1 MAESSPGRDVTE
13 DDVLNLL
20 RSAPSTGALP
30 GADDAGPR
38 RWALREKTALVSA
51 FDAAELEEDGPG
63 EHTAEAALREFL
75 SHDCERVTT
84 RQGRR
89 WRLLPAAR
97 TTTLERLGTPD
108 RLLAALRSGA
118 GTGQDTA
125 RDCAERLLTG
135 TARPLG
141 ELRLEE
147 LHAALTVAGW
157 LDDAPRARA
166 ALAARSLTL
175 PGTQD
180 ISRHI
185 ELARLFQPLD
195 ALADATFC
203 GRERELGELARHVRT
218 GADGPPGRP
227 PWLLIHGPGGV
238 GKSTLV
244 ARFVLDGVTRARPS
258 HGRPYAYLPFDRT
271 DLVPEQP
278 LTVLGEMLRQLP
290 ILLPAL
296 DGPAVPELQGAVRT
310 TLEADSRAESE
321 LRGTRGPRTGRRS
334 DETALVA
341 RFAHLV
347 TGALRPGNRPVLLV
361 LDTFEQAQRKG
372 AFTLARL
379 LDFLEVLQDLC
390 PWLRIIAAG
399 RAPVDD
405 GRFAHVPLEGFDPA
419 TAESYLRRLL
429 PGGGREYEAALQ
441 TVIRTVGS
449 DPLSLKLAADLFRRE
464 GPQALR
470 DASLRRQVQLRLQPE
485 ERQGIL
491 YRRILDHLDD
501 PGLRRI
507 ASPGLT
513 VRRVT
518 PDVIRHVLAGP
529 CGLGEVDERRARTLF
544 RRLREEAALVEE
556 TPGREAVVH
565 RADVRRVM
573 LPMLRGEGRTLVHR
587 IHRKAVAYY
596 ADLAERDPVNAVEH
610 RAEEL
615 YHRLCL
621 GQSARTLDRRWLSG
635 AGQLLDSAL
644 EELPV
649 RGRIYL
655 SERLGITVAPD
666 LLRQADDDTWAR
678 QALRAGTACLAEGRA
693 EETLLLLDERP
704 DHVGGDVELAA
715 LRIRALTVLGRMVE
729 ARELVEPAL
738 ELASRLSDARGFV
751 EIAVSGARI
760 DEDLGRFGAARALL
774 RQARRAAEPPGLGE
788 ALPLSVAVAELRL
801 HRREDRADS
810 VEARRLRDEV
820 VERVSRLGSRE
831 RARHPALVRELAAEV
846 GDHVPELVSQAAR
859 LLGVDVQGAA
869 GKILRTSLSDD
880 DVRDLA
886 EVTRAA
892 KKEPA
897 ARREDD
903 DEADTGQEDNSST
916 WLAGHNSTVR
926 GEVVGAYIDSRAE
939 RQPSWHHALVN
950 TYQYEVDQA
959 SYTRSRSGS
968 RPGSAVPM
976 PGAGRDA
983 VVVVPGFM
991 GSALEDTDSGRRLW
1005 GHDAIAGLLD
1015 VWWRNGARALE
1026 LTADER
1032 AGDTRRVR
1040 PGGLLRTP
1048 AWAPL
1053 FGGLEPYGRLLRTV
1067 RDSVV
1072 HPDAVLEFSYDW
1084 RLSAAH
1090 NAALLTQA
1098 ATRHLERWRAHPEVA
1113 RTGGGAGYDAR
1124 EPRLVFVA
1132 HSTGGLVVRA
1142 AMARGLAEVTRQV
1155 LCLGTPFRG
1164 VPKALEV
1171 LRPYRN
1177 SGPAAV
1183 PSLALRQIMRTL
1195 PGFYDLLPDYRCVEH
1210 HDGEVRRLELDDIGW
1225 LGGDTA
1231 LARDAM
1237 RTRRDTD
1244 AASLVSPVQ
1253 AVVGSGQP
1261 TVQSVRLRS
1270 DGTVLPLLSSV
1281 RMHNDGEPVRDQ
1293 HGNLSRWDL
1302 GGDGVVP
1309 CRSASSPTRGDFFV
1323 PVQYGAL
1330 TTHRTVLTWVR
1341 DMLSEGHVAEAA
1353 PGSSGRGLAR
1363 ALPDDGGIGLPSSD
1377 RHELSLSLSDVVEA
1391 GQRCMIQVRGARSQV
1406 PVRCDHIDGLS
1417 PSIVAVVRR
1426 YDDEDVVAEVTFP
1439 APGLYRV
1446 TVEEGN
1452 RSAGQVVLVVDP
1464 EDGD

>member
-1 MAESSPGRDVTE
+1 MAESSPWKQVTE
-13 DDVLNLL
+13 ADVLNLL
-20 RSAPSTGALP
+20 RSAPSTGALS
-30 GADDAGPR
+30 GADDVEPQ

-51 FDAAELEEDGPG
+51 FDAAELEEDEPDD
-63 EHTAEAALREFL
+63 TAAGTTVREFL
-75 SHDCERVTT
+75 SHDCERVGT

-89 WRLLPAAR
+89 WRLLPAVR
-97 TTTLERLGTPD
+97 TAALERLGTPD

-118 GTGQDTA
+118 GAGQDTA

-135 TARPLG
+135 IARPLD

-147 LHAALTVAGW
+147 LHAALTVVGW

-166 ALAARSLTL
+166 ALAERSLTL

-203 GRERELGELARHVRT
+203 GREHELEELARHVRT
-218 GADGPPGRP
+218 GAAGPPGRP

-244 ARFVLDGVTRARPS
+244 ARFVLDSVTRARPS
-258 HGRPYAYLPFDRT
+258 HGRLYAYLALDRT

-278 LTVLGEMLRQLP
+278 LTVLGEMLRQLR
-290 ILLPAL
+290 ILAPAL
-296 DGPAVPELQGAVRT
+296 DGPAVPELQRAVRT
-310 TLEADSRAESE
+310 TLQADSRAESE
-321 LRGTRGPRTGRRS
+321 LRGTKGPRTGRRS

-341 RFAHLV
+341 RFAKLV
-347 TGALRPGNRPVLLV
+347 AGALQPGNQPVLLV

-372 AFTLARL
+372 AFALARL
-379 LDFLEVLQDLC
+379 LDFLDVLQDAC

-419 TAESYLRRLL
+419 TAESYVRRLL
-429 PGGGREYEAALQ
+429 PGGGREYEAALR

-485 ERQGIL
+485 ERQGVL
-491 YRRILDHLDD
+491 YRRILDHLED

-518 PDVIRHVLAGP
+518 PDVIRYVLAGP

-544 RRLREEAALVEE
+544 WRLRDEAALVEE
-556 TPGREAVVH
+556 APGREAVVH

-573 LPMLRGEGRTLVHR
+573 LPMLRGEGHALVRR

-596 ADLAERDPVNAVEH
+596 ADLAEQDPVNAVEH

-621 GQSARTLDRRWLSG
+621 GHSAKTLDRRWLSE
-635 AGQLLDSAL
+635 AGPLLDSAL

-649 RGRIYL
+649 RGRIYV
-655 SERLGITVAPD
+655 SERLGITVAPG
-666 LLRQADDDTWAR
+666 LLRQADDETWAR
-678 QALRAGTACLAEGRA
+678 QALRAGTACLADGRA

-704 DHVGGDVELAA
+704 DHVVQDVELAA
-715 LRIRALTVLGRMVE
+715 LRIRALAALGRMVE
-729 ARELVEPAL
+729 ARELVEPVL
-738 ELASRLSDARGFV
+738 ELASRLSDARSFV

-760 DEDLGRFGAARALL
+760 DEDLGHFEAARALL
-774 RQARRAAEPPGLGE
+774 RQARRAAEPLGLGE
-788 ALPLSVAVAELRL
+788 ELPLSVAVAELRL
-801 HRREDRADS
+801 YRRGDRADT
-810 VEARRLRDEV
+810 VEARRLREEV
-820 VERVSRLGSRE
+820 VERVSRLGPRE

-859 LLGVDVQGAA
+859 LLGVDVQGVA
-869 GKILRTSLSDD
+869 GQILRTSLSDD

-886 EVTRAA
+886 EATRAA
-892 KKEPA
+892 KRKPA
-897 ARREDD
+897 ARGEDD
-903 DEADTGQEDNSST
+903 AEAETRQEENPST
-916 WLAGHNSTVR
+916 WLAVHNSTVR
-926 GEVVGAYIDSRAE
+926 GEVVGDYIDSRAE
-939 RQPSWHHALVN
+939 RQPSWIHSLVN
-950 TYQYEVDQA
+950 TYQYEVDQT
-959 SYTRSRSGS
+959 SYTRSSTGS
-968 RPGSAVPM
+968 RPGSAIPVPA
-976 PGAGRDA
+976 AGLDA

-991 GSALEDTDSGRRLW
+991 GSVLEDTETGRRLW
-1005 GHDAIAGLLD
+1005 GHESRTGLIEA
-1015 VWWRNGARALE
+1015 WWRNGVQALE
-1026 LTADER
+1026 FTADER
-1032 AGDTRRVR
+1032 AGDLRRVR
-1040 PGGLLRTP
+1040 PVGLLRTP

-1053 FGGLEPYGRLLRTV
+1053 LGGLEPYVRLLRTV
-1067 RDSVV
+1067 RNSVA
-1072 HPDAVLEFSYDW
+1072 HPDAVLEFPYDW

-1090 NAALLTQA
+1090 NAALLTRA

-1113 RTGGGAGYDAR
+1113 RTGGRAGHGPQ

-1142 AMARGLAEVTRQV
+1142 AMARGLAEVTRQL
-1155 LCLGTPFRG
+1155 LCLGTPFHG
-1164 VPKALEV
+1164 VPKALEA
-1171 LRPYRN
+1171 LGPYQN
-1177 SGPAAV
+1177 SGPGAV
-1183 PSLALRQIMRTL
+1183 PSLRMGQVMRTL
-1195 PGFYDLLPDYRCVEH
+1195 PGFYDLLPDQRCVEH
-1210 HDGEVRRLELDDIGW
+1210 RDGEVRRLELDDIAW

-1231 LARDAM
+1231 LAGDAM
-1237 RTRRDTD
+1237 RTRHDSD
-1244 AASLVSPVQ
+1244 AASPASPVR

-1261 TVQSVRLRS
+1261 TVQGVHLRA
-1270 DGTVLPLLSSV
+1270 DGAVHPLLSSV
-1281 RMHNDGEPVRDQ
+1281 RMHNDGEPLRDR
-1293 HGNLSRWDL
+1293 HGNLSRWDF

-1309 CRSASSPTRGDFFV
+1309 CLSASSPTRADVFV

-1330 TTHRTVLTWVR
+1330 TTHRTVLDWVR
-1341 DMLSEGHVAEAA
+1341 AMLLQEHVTEAD
-1353 PGSSGRGLAR
+1353 PGPSGRGFTR

-1377 RHELSLSLSDVVEA
+1377 RYELSLFLPDVVEA
-1391 GQRCMIQVRGARSQV
+1391 GRRCSVQVRGARSQAR
-1406 PVRCDHIDGLS
+1406 VRCSPVDGSLQS
-1417 PSIVAVVRR
+1417 VAVVARQ
-1426 YDDEDVVAEVTFP
+1426 YDDGDVVAEVIFP

-1446 TVEEGN
+1446 EVEEGT
-1452 RSAGQVVLVVDP
+1452 RSASRVVLAVDSQ
-1464 EDGD
+1464 DSD

>member
-1 MAESSPGRDVTE
+1 MAESSPGREVTE

-20 RSAPSTGALP
+20 RSAPSTGALS
-30 GADDAGPR
+30 GADDVAPR

-51 FDAAELEEDGPG
+51 FDAAELEEDGPDG
-63 EHTAEAALREFL
+63 PTAGAALREFL

-89 WRLLPAAR
+89 WRLLPATR
-97 TTTLERLGTPD
+97 TATLERLGTPD
-108 RLLAALRSGA
+108 RLLAAVRSGA

-135 TARPLG
+135 TARPLD

-147 LHAALTVAGW
+147 LHAALTVVGW

-166 ALAARSLTL
+166 ALAERPLTL
-175 PGTQD
+175 PGAQD

-185 ELARLFQPLD
+185 DLARLFQPLD

-203 GRERELGELARHVRT
+203 GRERELEELARHART
-218 GADGPPGRP
+218 GAAGPPGRP
-227 PWLLIHGPGGV
+227 PWLLIHGPGGM

-258 HGRPYAYLPFDRT
+258 QGRPYAYLAFDRT

-278 LTVLGEMLRQLP
+278 LTVLGEMLRQLR
-290 ILLPAL
+290 ILVPAL
-296 DGPAVPELQGAVRT
+296 DGPAVLELQGAVRT
-310 TLEADSRAESE
+310 TLQADSRAESE

-334 DETALVA
+334 DEMALVA
-341 RFAHLV
+341 RFAKLV
-347 TGALRPGNRPVLLV
+347 AGALHPGNRPVLLV

-372 AFTLARL
+372 AFALTRL
-379 LDFLEVLQDLC
+379 LDFLEVLQDAC
-390 PWLRIIAAG
+390 PWLRIITAG

-405 GRFAHVPLEGFDPA
+405 GRFAPVPLEGFDPA

-449 DPLSLKLAADLFRRE
+449 DPLSLKLAADVFRRE

-485 ERQGIL
+485 ERQGVL
-491 YRRILDHLDD
+491 YRRILDHLED

-518 PDVIRHVLAGP
+518 PDVIRYVLAGP
-529 CGLGEVDERRARTLF
+529 CGLGEVDERRAQALF
-544 RRLREEAALVEE
+544 RRLRDEAALVEE
-556 TPGREAVVH
+556 APGREAVVH

-573 LPMLRGEGRTLVHR
+573 LPMLRGEGPALVRR
-587 IHRKAVAYY
+587 IHRKAVTYY
-596 ADLAERDPVNAVEH
+596 AYLAERDPVNAVEH

-621 GQSARTLDRRWLSG
+621 GQSARTLDRRWLRE
-635 AGQLLDSAL
+635 AGPLLDSAL
-644 EELPV
+644 EELPA
-649 RGRIYL
+649 RGRIYV

-666 LLRQADDDTWAR
+666 LLRQADDETWAR

-704 DHVGGDVELAA
+704 DHVFQDVALAA
-715 LRIRALTVLGRMVE
+715 LRIRALAVLGRMVE
-729 ARELVEPAL
+729 ARELIEPVL
-738 ELASRLSDARGFV
+738 ELTSRLSDARGFV

-801 HRREDRADS
+801 HRREDRADTE
-810 VEARRLRDEV
+810 EARRLREEV

-846 GDHVPELVSQAAR
+846 GDQVPELVSQAAR

-869 GKILRTSLSDD
+869 GQILRTSLSDD

-892 KKEPA
+892 RKPA
-897 ARREDD
+897 ARGEDD
-903 DEADTGQEDNSST
+903 AEADTGQEENSST
-916 WLAGHNSTVR
+916 WLAVHNSTVR
-926 GEVVGAYIDSRAE
+926 GEVVGAYIDSGAE
-939 RQPSWHHALVN
+939 RQPSWNHALVS

-959 SYTRSRSGS
+959 SYTRSMTGS
-968 RPGSAVPM
+968 RPGSAIPM

-991 GSALEDTDSGRRLW
+991 GSVLEDTESHRRLW
-1005 GHDAIAGLLD
+1005 GHDGLTGLLD

-1032 AGDTRRVR
+1032 SGDTRRVR
-1040 PGGLLRTP
+1040 PVGLLRTP

-1053 FGGLEPYGRLLRTV
+1053 LGGLEPYARLLRTV

-1072 HPDAVLEFSYDW
+1072 HPDAVLEFPYDW

-1090 NAALLTQA
+1090 NAALLARA
-1098 ATRHLERWRAHPEVA
+1098 AARHLERWRAHPEVA
-1113 RTGGGAGYDAR
+1113 RMGGGAGHGAR

-1164 VPKALEV
+1164 VPKALEA
-1171 LRPYRN
+1171 LSPCRN

-1183 PSLALRQIMRTL
+1183 PSLRMRQVMRTL

-1237 RTRRDTD
+1237 RTRHDAD
-1244 AASLVSPVQ
+1244 AASLVSPVR

-1261 TVQSVRLRS
+1261 TVQGVRLRA
-1270 DGTVLPLLSSV
+1270 DGTVHPLLSSV
-1281 RMHNDGEPVRDQ
+1281 RTHSDGEPLRDQ
-1293 HGNLSRWDL
+1293 HGNLSRWDF

-1309 CRSASSPTRGDFFV
+1309 CQSASSPTRADFFV

-1330 TTHRTVLTWVR
+1330 TTHRTVLNWLG
-1341 DMLSEGHVAEAA
+1341 DMLSEGHVTEDA
-1353 PGSSGRGLAR
+1353 PGPSGRGLAR
-1363 ALPDDGGIGLPSSD
+1363 ALADDGGIGLPSSD
-1377 RHELSLSLSDVVEA
+1377 RYELSLSLSDVVEA
-1391 GQRCMIQVRGARSQV
+1391 GQRCMIQVRGARSRV
-1406 PVRCDHIDGLS
+1406 SVRCSHIDGLS
-1417 PSIVAVVRR
+1417 PSVVAVAHQ
-1426 YDDEDVVAEVTFP
+1426 YDDGDVVAEVTFP

-1446 TVEEGN
+1446 AVEEGS
-1452 RSAGQVVLVVDP
+1452 RSASQVVLVVGS
-1464 EDGD
+1464 EDGH